1 MAESSSSSSSP
12 SSSPSSSTSTGS
24 GAPKNQPN
32 SATENFDD
40 TPEDEDTM
48 TTSRTTTGPASG
60 KDLGG
65 SSQQTKQR
73 IRASTEDNVLEPD
86 AMRGSEQHL
95 RDVDIQDDEEDRRDA
110 YRTDEE
116 KQARQDELSK
126 QADARERRAKARE
139 NQ

>member
-1 MAESSSSSSSP
+1 
-12 SSSPSSSTSTGS
+12 
-24 GAPKNQPN
+24 
-32 SATENFDD
+32 
-40 TPEDEDTM
+40 M

-65 SSQQTKQR
+65 SSQPTKQR
-73 IRASTEDNVLEPD
+73 IRASSEDNVLEPD

-126 QADARERRAKARE
+126 QAEARERRAKARE